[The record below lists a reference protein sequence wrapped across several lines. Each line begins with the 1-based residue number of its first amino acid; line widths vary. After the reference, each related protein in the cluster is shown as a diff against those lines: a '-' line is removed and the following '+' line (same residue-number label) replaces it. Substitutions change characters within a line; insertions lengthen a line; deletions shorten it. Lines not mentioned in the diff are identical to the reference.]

1 MSPWKS
7 LATIRKSLWSREQ
20 RIFSIRG
27 FGLSLK
33 WKRLEKVSDI
43 RRKVYLIYLARER
56 LMTTNII
63 LYCLREKNFILCV
76 LVFHLIK
83 WPNVEFE
90 QTSEFYNEVNA
101 IFRNLLDHLLSH
113 LQSISSFSMS
123 CQFQFYRKRFN
134 SGKILFSVIR
144 NFITTLW
151 LLKLF

>member
-63 LYCLREKNFILCV
+63 LYCLRQKNFILCV

-83 WPNVEFE
+83 RPNVEFE
-90 QTSEFYNEVNA
+90 QSSEFYNEVNA

-113 LQSISSFSMS
+113 LQSISSFSMFMPIS
-123 CQFQFYRKRFN
+123 DLPQEVQFWQN
-134 SGKILFSVIR
+134 LIFSHMEFHYYIMAV
-144 NFITTLW
+144 
-151 LLKLF
+151 KLF